1 MAYNC
6 LIYKTEGVNVAIDKQ
21 LLKIVMIDRKEVIQ
35 RLSVIKREIVIE
47 NQMPSIIIGVRRCGK
62 SFILYE
68 KMNELILQGHSWDE
82 FVYINF
88 EDERLIG
95 FDVADFNTIIEIHY
109 SLCKKEPILFLDEVQ
124 NILGWEKFAR
134 RMADEKRTVF
144 ITGSNSS
151 MLSSEMESILGG
163 RYLTFKA
170 YTYSFSE
177 FLSAKLIIWNE
188 QTLLST
194 KGRAEII
201 QNFEDYLNY
210 GGFPELIGIIDKRN
224 YLSSI
229 YSKIF
234 LGDIIARYGVSNTI
248 ALEVMMKKIAET
260 IRHPISYSRL
270 THIVNSIG
278 ISVGKSTIIQYL
290 EHSKESHLL
299 FSIHNYA
306 SKLVENVTTPKYYF
320 IDTGILNLFVL
331 NASSA
336 LLENLIAINL
346 IRKYGR
352 DSVFYYQDNIEVD
365 FYISK
370 VSLAVQVCYTLSDIK
385 TREREVNALVKMSN
399 HLDLSRM
406 VIITYDED
414 EVIKTDDSSIE
425 VISAWRWLLQLYSN

>member
-1 MAYNC
+1 
-6 LIYKTEGVNVAIDKQ
+6 
-21 LLKIVMIDRKEVIQ
+21 MIDRKEVIQ
-35 RLSVIKREIVIE
+35 RLSVIKREIVVE
-47 NQMPSIIIGVRRCGK
+47 NLMPAIIIGVRRCGK
-62 SFILYE
+62 SYILYE
-68 KMNELILQGHSWDE
+68 KMNELIWQGHDWDE

-95 FDVADFNTIIEIHY
+95 FDIADFNTIIEVHY
-109 SLCKKEPILFLDEVQ
+109 SFCKKEPILFLDEVQ
-124 NILGWEKFAR
+124 NIFGWEKFAR
-134 RMADEKRTVF
+134 RMADEKRTIF
-144 ITGSNSS
+144 ITGSNST

-163 RYLTFKA
+163 RFLTIQA

-177 FLSAKLIIWNE
+177 FLRAKQVIWGE

-194 KGRAEII
+194 KGKAEII
-201 QNFEDYLNY
+201 RYFDEYLNY
-210 GGFPELIGIIDKRN
+210 GGFPELTSIIDKRN

-229 YSKIF
+229 YNKIF

-270 THIVNSIG
+270 THIVSSIG
-278 ISVGKSTIIQYL
+278 IPVGKSTIIQYL

-299 FSIHNYA
+299 FTIHNYA

-320 IDTGILNLFVL
+320 IDTGLLNLFIH
-331 NASSA
+331 NSSSA
-336 LLENLIAINL
+336 LLENLIALYL

-352 DSVFYYQDNIEVD
+352 DNIFYYQENIEVD
-365 FYISK
+365 FYIPTD
-370 VSLAVQVCYTLSDIK
+370 SLAIQACYTLSDIE

-399 HLDLSRM
+399 YLNLSKM

-414 EVIKTDDSSIE
+414 EIIKTDDCSIE
-425 VISAWRWLLQLYSN
+425 VISAWKWLLQLKY